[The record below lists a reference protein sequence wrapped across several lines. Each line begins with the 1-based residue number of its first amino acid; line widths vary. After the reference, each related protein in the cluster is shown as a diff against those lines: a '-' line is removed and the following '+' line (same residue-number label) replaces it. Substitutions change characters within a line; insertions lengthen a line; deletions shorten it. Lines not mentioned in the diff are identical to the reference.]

1 MTYIARPVEGLRPL
15 PSRPD
20 DHGVY
25 LQQLLEWRRR
35 ELDAV
40 WARLT
45 DELQLQPA
53 QRQRADESVIKL
65 PVLGLLVIPDWLEE
79 LIRLKRLK
87 WLNIWLDLK
96 LPPRWVFDP
105 VKDPGVAQPWHLGMI
120 NKPAGLSGAG
130 VTVGVIDSGYD
141 PNFGDL
147 QGTFAATFARYV
159 DPPLGST
166 AAAGSMVT
174 GAASDS
180 SSVHHGSKV
189 CVMLAGNTSG
199 VAPNANVLVAAI
211 NGVGV
216 GSTRAMMAIA
226 IEWLMQRPTAA
237 SAARPIGCDIISTSM
252 ATSAVGSTD
261 QGTALG
267 DSFRDLELFNTL
279 FVAAIGNREPGLDG
293 YRAPATGPTVVGV
306 GAVDKN
312 RNVATFSA
320 YGTTPAGLA
329 KPDMV
334 APGTELEFPLLGG
347 GHDVDSGT
355 SYAAPIVAGAAAL
368 ILEKTPA
375 LRTNVANFRNTLLGY
390 ASAANQKNVGDNGN
404 GVIDLNGL

>member
-1 MTYIARPVEGLRPL
+1 MTYIARPVEGLRRL
-15 PSRPD
+15 PNPPD
-20 DHGVY
+20 NHGAY

-35 ELDAV
+35 ELDTA

-45 DELQLQPA
+45 EELQLDAA
-53 QRQRADESVIKL
+53 QRRRADESVIKL
-65 PVLGLLVIPDWLEE
+65 PVLGLLVIPDWIAE
-79 LIRLKRLK
+79 LIRLQRLK
-87 WLNIWLDLK
+87 WLILWRDQR

-105 VKDPGVAQPWHLGMI
+105 VTEPGPAQPWHLGMI
-120 NKPAGLSGAG
+120 NKPSGFNGAG

-147 QGTFAATFARYV
+147 QGSFAATFARYA
-159 DPPLGST
+159 DPPYGSM
-166 AAAGSMVT
+166 AAIGTMVT

-199 VAPNANVLVAAI
+199 VAPKANVLVAAI
-211 NGVGV
+211 NGIGL

-226 IEWLMQRPTAA
+226 IEWLMQQPTAA
-237 SAARPIGCDIISTSM
+237 SADRPIGCDIISTSI
-252 ATSAVGSTD
+252 ATSAIGSTD

-267 DSFRDLELFNTL
+267 DSFQDLELFNTL
-279 FVAAIGNREPGLDG
+279 VVAAIGNREPGLDG
-293 YRAPATGPTVVGV
+293 YRAPAAGPTVIGV

-312 RNVATFSA
+312 RDVATFSA
-320 YGTTPAGLA
+320 YGTTPDGLD
-329 KPDMV
+329 KPDIV
-334 APGTELEFPLLGG
+334 APGCQVEFPLVGG

-368 ILEKTPA
+368 IIEKTPA
-375 LRTNVANFRNTLLGY
+375 LRTNVANLRNTLLGFV
-390 ASAANQKNVGDNGN
+390 SAVNQQNVGDCGK